1 MTLGHAQTTTSMH
14 VKKRRRPPLPAAI
27 QRVVVAVQTRQ
38 WSARV
43 AAGVLIGV
51 LVLFNV
57 ILNGATLTTRSPI
70 EAKRGPV
77 RFDRERDAGQ
87 TVSFPPLLDLQDRD
101 RLWPPDLDKPI
112 CRPKIFVY
120 SLPEHLRLSETTV
133 KQCRWSAYNSE
144 LQLYK
149 LLQDWTPTSELADH
163 LQVTSDSNEA
173 DLFFVPLFP
182 SCYSFE
188 CWVKAGWKKTERCG
202 VDEQYIQ
209 PIMQWVQEQPSWKK
223 NKGADH
229 LVLHPMDF
237 GDGYYTTTSRSVM
250 NASIHLV
257 TVGDNRPPPFS
268 SHFRH
273 FQDLVIPS
281 STHLI
286 NSYYVNPMDYVD
298 ESGHPLATPR
308 GFADPRKKSRDE
320 PTFAETWRSSASL
333 SNRRAWS
340 SGPSRLLA
348 FFNLGRGSSD
358 GNERVSRSITAIF
371 RGGVGNAGEDERYA
385 LGIRSLFFPS
395 TTGNVSEPPFSNF
408 VHPGFSSLPGWDVA
422 TWSEND
428 DYALRLARSK
438 FGLAPPGYTLDTT
451 RIYEYMAFGVV
462 PVFVGTGPRA
472 GQVMPFERDFD
483 WNSFT
488 VYVPRHRAHELPFI
502 LAGISDE
509 RYEELRRNVWNVGR
523 LLVLEGRRGNVWK
536 WLARDL
542 CRMRRIGTDAG
553 PEISNN

>member
-1 MTLGHAQTTTSMH
+1 MTAATRNSTFAGRT
-14 VKKRRRPPLPAAI
+14 RRRRLPPAL
-27 QRVVVAVQTRQ
+27 QRVVVAVKARKWTT
-38 WSARV
+38 RV

-51 LVLFNV
+51 VV
-57 ILNGATLTTRSPI
+57 ILSMLWRSLRPAAFPA
-70 EAKRGPV
+70 ELKRPV
-77 RFDRERDAGQ
+77 RFDRERELQAA
-87 TVSFPPLLDLQDRD
+87 SFPPLLDLKERD
-101 RLWPPDLDKPI
+101 RLWPPNLEIPI
-112 CRPKIFVY
+112 CRPKIHMY
-120 SLPEHLRLSETTV
+120 TLPEHLRLSDATI

-144 LQLYK
+144 LQLYR
-149 LLQDWTPTSELADH
+149 LLQEWNPACELAEH
-163 LQVTSDSNEA
+163 IEVTSDPSLA

-209 PIMQWVQEQPSWKK
+209 PIMHWVKAQPSWQQ
-223 NKGADH
+223 NNGADH

-237 GDGYYTTTSRSVM
+237 GDGYYTTASRSAM
-250 NASIHLV
+250 NATIHLV

-268 SHFRH
+268 AHFRH

-298 ESGHPLATPR
+298 ELGHPFKQPR
-308 GFADPRKKSRDE
+308 GFADPRKKTKDE
-320 PTFAETWRSSASL
+320 PTYAETWRSSVSSRTWPSGASSFL
-333 SNRRAWS
+333 SFLKMRS
-340 SGPSRLLA
+340 ITTERL
-348 FFNLGRGSSD
+348 
-358 GNERVSRSITAIF
+358 SRSTTAIF
-371 RGGVGNAGEDERYA
+371 RGGVGNPGEDERYA

-395 TTGNVSEPPFSNF
+395 PTGNVSEPPFSSS
-408 VHPGFSSLPGWDVA
+408 VHPGFSSLQGWDIA

-428 DYALRLARSK
+428 DYARRLAQSK
-438 FGLAPPGYTLDTT
+438 YGLAPPGYTLDTT

-462 PVFVGTGPRA
+462 PVFIGTGPRA

-483 WNSFT
+483 WQSFT
-488 VYVPRHRAHELPFI
+488 VYVPRDKAHELPQI
-502 LAGISDE
+502 LNDISDE
-509 RYEELRRNVWNVGR
+509 RYEELRQNVWNVGR